1 MIVGKDNYNEIIAGI
16 YASEDKKTLVLDV
29 FNLIGLDRSMTDEVI
44 ADELNKRIG
53 ADPLKDYSGI
63 VENIVFNCGEYLILK
78 RKSISVDVEKLR
90 IAFTKLRAIACG
102 SEIQLPNVLPI
113 GITVVDS
120 YIIDDLACQAEEEG
134 LKEKA
139 EFYYRWEA
147 VVDYY
152 WGNYHL
158 GRFLQ
163 KNNQAEFEE
172 CYKKIAGGNDW
183 FGDAT
188 SEYGVWL
195 HKQGR
200 YSEAIKYLMYATRA
214 LVDTSSREYALG
226 TLCTSVLYDD
236 CPYWKYFDDAQ
247 FVKYLIY
254 YLEFNQTSDNSD
266 IEKVLLQ
273 RASSED
279 SSIAQSAQEKRA
291 QLVTN
296 GSFMIDDG
304 ENGAIDILDY
314 VKMKK
319 AKEIFAKEI
328 EDSNDV
334 ELILSRAYSMF
345 NGELDEKTA
354 SLLEN
359 LLLSV
364 ECDEE
369 LCSFES
375 EDGVGLSKVVLFW
388 LYYDG
393 RYEIE
398 NEGCLEAPSLL
409 NKQKAAEILKY
420 EFILRIDINPIL
432 MEFNGEDDFNNIL
445 ESAYALYPEKDMIV
459 RNLVEK
465 CAVKHDVD
473 KLVDIITQASEKLA
487 SYIALDLFGDWDYF
501 FEYEDEEY
509 TSENIEKILIALSE
523 KGVHREFLL
532 SLYQFGSAK
541 IINSFGEYEVVLPAL
556 KSEKK
561 ASAFSNKHNV
571 KPLSAPLEI
580 KP

>member
-1 MIVGKDNYNEIIAGI
+1 
-16 YASEDKKTLVLDV
+16 
-29 FNLIGLDRSMTDEVI
+29 
-44 ADELNKRIG
+44 
-53 ADPLKDYSGI
+53 
-63 VENIVFNCGEYLILK
+63 
-78 RKSISVDVEKLR
+78 
-90 IAFTKLRAIACG
+90 
-102 SEIQLPNVLPI
+102 
-113 GITVVDS
+113 
-120 YIIDDLACQAEEEG
+120 
-134 LKEKA
+134 
-139 EFYYRWEA
+139 
-147 VVDYY
+147 
-152 WGNYHL
+152 
-158 GRFLQ
+158 
-163 KNNQAEFEE
+163 
-172 CYKKIAGGNDW
+172 
-183 FGDAT
+183 
-188 SEYGVWL
+188 
-195 HKQGR
+195 
-200 YSEAIKYLMYATRA
+200 
-214 LVDTSSREYALG
+214 
-226 TLCTSVLYDD
+226 
-236 CPYWKYFDDAQ
+236 
-247 FVKYLIY
+247 
-254 YLEFNQTSDNSD
+254 
-266 IEKVLLQ
+266 
-273 RASSED
+273 
-279 SSIAQSAQEKRA
+279 
-291 QLVTN
+291 
-296 GSFMIDDG
+296 MIDDG

-319 AKEIFAKEI
+319 AKEIFSKEI

-334 ELILSRAYSMF
+334 ELILSRAYYMF
-345 NGELDEKTA
+345 NGELDEKIA

-432 MEFNGEDDFNNIL
+432 MEFDGEDDFNNIL

-523 KGVHREFLL
+523 KVCTESFFFLCI
-532 SLYQFGSAK
+532 SSAAQK
-541 IINSFGEYEVVLPAL
+541 L
-556 KSEKK
+556 
-561 ASAFSNKHNV
+561 
-571 KPLSAPLEI
+571 
-580 KP
+580 